1 MLWEDVTVNEFIDW
15 LNTSFQTFD
24 PLWRNLIAGFAIMLE
39 TSILVG
45 LIIPGDTVVLTAG
58 TLVQNWFDFGLLWV
72 SVMAGSFVGESL
84 GFYIG
89 RLSGP
94 RIRSSKAGRR
104 IPEHIWHRA
113 DTFVE
118 SRGGI
123 AIAISRFLPV
133 LHSVVPLTAG
143 MTRMTY
149 KTFIS
154 WTVAACALWT
164 SLYLGVGWF
173 ARNATQAMNDFKLG
187 AAVFVSIIAVFLIVI
202 TLVKKRLDKAT
213 QNMIHDS
220 EKAKTRA
227 KKLRD
232 AEMKRPN
239 L

>member
-1 MLWEDVTVNEFIDW
+1 MNEFIDW
-15 LNTSFQTFD
+15 LNNSVQTFD
-24 PLWRNLIAGFAIMLE
+24 PFWRNAIAGLAIMLE

-45 LIIPGDTVVLTAG
+45 LIIPGDTIVLTAG
-58 TLVQNWFDFGLLWV
+58 TLVQNWFDFSFLWIA
-72 SVMAGSFVGESL
+72 VMLGSFVGESL

-89 RLSGP
+89 RLFGP

-104 IPEHIWHRA
+104 IPEKVWHRA

-123 AIAISRFLPV
+123 AVAISRFLPV

-143 MTRMTY
+143 MTKMTY
-149 KTFIS
+149 RTFIS

-187 AAVFVSIIAVFLIVI
+187 AAVFISIIVVFLIVI

-213 QNMIHDS
+213 EAMIDES
-220 EKAKTRA
+220 EKAKARA
-227 KKLRD
+227 KKLRE